1 MVGVM
6 KPKNKQPVYFGH
18 PFQFWKK
25 WTSYVYNDYDD
36 KDAND
41 VGTPQERQREE
52 MKAIV
57 DVDDMKKLSDVVEY
71 DLVHLQNEE
80 EALIQELATKQEME
94 ECGYCKEKDKKNK
107 GYLEEI
113 EKEKIRECQKALER
127 EKIARGMRSTK
138 EDEKSLKEVQKMQM
152 EERKAIE
159 RSEQDMEM
167 MWHHVLMENYNR
179 KEYLERLAA
188 QRKQQE
194 TLERRRCYDEQIA
207 SANKKR
213 QELLRQER
221 EKENRKFEN
230 MKKKMEQDHYE
241 AIRKKKEQQETNRR
255 NFIEGHEQKLMR
267 IRNEKMRAREID
279 NGTIRINL
287 QLEKQI
293 CIENHNRKKRVTSAL
308 EEESDKIADEWQ
320 QEAHNKTDE
329 HLRQIEEEQR
339 LCKEK
344 AAQEYKRHIQTRNQE
359 LQLAKQERLER
370 MERVKR
376 VALSELQRK
385 IDSANEELRKQIEYR
400 HSLSSQIREN
410 EKHLKAAQE
419 YKRHIQTRN
428 QELQLAKQERL
439 ERMERVK
446 RVALSELQRK
456 IDSAN
461 EELRKQIEYRHSLS
475 SQIREN
481 EKHLEAELI
490 NIENKDRTY
499 TKKAAMF
506 KDVMAARYA
515 SSSARTR

>member
-18 PFQFWKK
+18 PFQFWK
-25 WTSYVYNDYDD
+25 
-36 KDAND
+36 
-41 VGTPQERQREE
+41 ERQREE

-57 DVDDMKKLSDVVEY
+57 NVEDMKKLSDVVEY
-71 DLVHLQNEE
+71 DLVHLQKREKLKILLEREE
-80 EALIQELATKQEME
+80 EAFIQELATKQEME
-94 ECGYCKEKDKKNK
+94 ECGYCKEKEKRNK

-138 EDEKSLKEVQKMQM
+138 EDEKLLKEVQKMQM
-152 EERKAIE
+152 EEKQAIE
-159 RSEQDMEM
+159 RSEQDIEM
-167 MWHHVLMENYNR
+167 MWHQVLMDDYNR

-188 QRKQQE
+188 QRKQKE

-213 QELLRQER
+213 QELIRQER

-230 MKKKMEQDHYE
+230 IKKKMERDHYE
-241 AIRKKKEQQETNRR
+241 AIKKKKEQQETNRR

-279 NGTIRINL
+279 NGTIRVALEELRKERERNRQQMINL

-293 CIENHNRKKRVTSAL
+293 CIDNYNRKKRMTSAL
-308 EEESDKIADEWQ
+308 EEESDKVADEWQ

-329 HLRQIEEEQR
+329 YLRQVEEEQR

-359 LQLAKQERLER
+359 LQLAKQERIER

-376 VALSELQRK
+376 VALTELQRK
-385 IDSANEELRKQIEYR
+385 IDSANEELRKQ
-400 HSLSSQIREN
+400 
-410 EKHLKAAQE
+410 
-419 YKRHIQTRN
+419 
-428 QELQLAKQERL
+428 
-439 ERMERVK
+439 M
-446 RVALSELQRK
+446 
-456 IDSAN
+456 
-461 EELRKQIEYRHSLS
+461 EYRHSLS

-481 EKHLEAELI
+481 EKHLETELI

-506 KDVMAARYA
+506 KDVMADRYA
-515 SSSARTR
+515 SSSARTSTNPVHPFRRLMETQDKKKSLHLPSIG